1 VRALEIGVL
10 DLRLARSTS
19 EVRNA
24 TDRIRSQ
31 KQVAQSYIAPLID
44 NVRTEEDRD
53 RLRANGL
60 DGPDR
65 LPHPCRHYS
74 TPACTIYA
82 VRPAQCCAYRCEV
95 LKAFLDGDM
104 QEHAAHALIDRALSM
119 RAGVSQLLPEG
130 TTFTGFAE
138 DMKTGAPA
146 SRSSARLP
154 ALARFLAYRLFVER
168 HFLSPDSHWLPR
180 EEA

>member
-1 VRALEIGVL
+1 LCCDGGLFSWVSL
-10 DLRLARSTS
+10 
-19 EVRNA
+19 
-24 TDRIRSQ
+24 
-31 KQVAQSYIAPLID
+31 
-44 NVRTEEDRD
+44 TEEDRD

-180 EEA
+180 EEE